1 MVMTLEGTAY
11 YLYNVYSYWGA
22 TYTEGGDVC
31 DYIYP
36 PDYRVAGAR
45 DGTNGTRTAVKDRAS
60 RKAARAPG
68 ASQPRSAKHANRKA
82 RHPNRAAQPVANNMA
97 GSQNYRH
104 GNDVYATM
112 EKTVYYGEATVF
124 SGVVTTMAGPA
135 KEKWDWGKFEF
146 VPYFLDDGDWGT
158 DTFGLD
164 ATYP

>member
-11 YLYNVYSYWGA
+11 YLDYAYSYWGD
-22 TYTEGGDVC
+22 TYTEGGDYC
-31 DYIYP
+31 GYTYP
-36 PDYRVAGAR
+36 PDDRVAGAR

-68 ASQPRSAKHANRKA
+68 ASQPRSATNKHAAR

-104 GNDVYATM
+104 GNDVHATM
-112 EKTVYYGEATVF
+112 EKVVFYGDAVVF
-124 SGVVTTMAGPA
+124 SGAVTTLAGPA

-146 VPYFLDDGDWGT
+146 VPYFGDYGDWGI
-158 DTFGLD
+158 DDGLD